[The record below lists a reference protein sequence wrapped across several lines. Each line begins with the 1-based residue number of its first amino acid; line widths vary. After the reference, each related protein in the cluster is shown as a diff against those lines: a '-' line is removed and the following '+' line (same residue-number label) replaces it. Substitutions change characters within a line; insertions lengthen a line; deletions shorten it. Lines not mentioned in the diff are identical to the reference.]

1 MKTGNGKAEKFVSRV
16 TRQPRYHC
24 SLTSSLH
31 NLFLH
36 SEPPLPVTL
45 LPIGS
50 CCFRAKSFS
59 CINTPTVLSSSHTSY
74 HLPMKMEQTEC
85 SETSAFIIQT
95 PGNYPKENTQ
105 FSERGESLKARM
117 LHSTSTAFLG
127 LLNSLDCQELHR
139 FTETQ
144 RLIIDF
150 NNAHHWTLS

>member
-1 MKTGNGKAEKFVSRV
+1 
-16 TRQPRYHC
+16 
-24 SLTSSLH
+24 LTSPLH

-85 SETSAFIIQT
+85 SEMSAYIIQT
-95 PGNYPKENTQ
+95 PGNYPKRKHNIFRTRRKFEI
-105 FSERGESLKARM
+105 RGTILFEGAKVILI
-117 LHSTSTAFLG
+117 STSNQTY
-127 LLNSLDCQELHR
+127 SCQKLACQYLHNYSSNIH
-139 FTETQ
+139 FTPTKQ
-144 RLIIDF
+144 
-150 NNAHHWTLS
+150 